1 MFDPGHTLGGLWMRS
16 GRNLL
21 ALAIS
26 IACLSSVGCKKSEAE
41 QQAEESRKI
50 IESKAA
56 LRERLHKN
64 KIARAEREEW
74 LKAHPE
80 VLENAEPDEA
90 HRPTAPVPT
99 DLPPSLLG
107 PGRPLTPD

>member
-1 MFDPGHTLGGLWMRS
+1 MFDPGHVLGVFWMRS

-26 IACLSSVGCKKSEAE
+26 IACLSDAGCKKSEAE
-41 QQAEESRKI
+41 QQAEEARKI
-50 IESKAA
+50 VENKAA
-56 LRERLHKN
+56 LRDRLRKN

-80 VLENAEPDEA
+80 VLEHAEPDEE

-99 DLPPSLLG
+99 DL
-107 PGRPLTPD
+107 